1 MDANPYAAMAA
12 MFGGTEKRGP
22 EIAMGPITGVSPL
35 RVRVG
40 EMDYEADDITLCT
53 HVSLPQFPT
62 GRLLLVSMDEGQT
75 YYAIGRC

>member
-12 MFGGTEKRGP
+12 MFGGAEKRGP
-22 EIAMGPITGVSPL
+22 EIAMGQITGISPL

-40 EMDYEADDITLCT
+40 EMDYEADEITLCT
-53 HVSLPQFPT
+53 HVSLPQYPT